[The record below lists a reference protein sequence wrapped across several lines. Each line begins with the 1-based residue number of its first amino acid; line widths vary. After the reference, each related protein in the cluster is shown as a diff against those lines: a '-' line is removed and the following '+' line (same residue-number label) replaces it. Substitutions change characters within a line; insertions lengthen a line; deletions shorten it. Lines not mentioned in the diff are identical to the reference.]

1 MNQGTKRQPIFKA
14 EEIFKRSCKE
24 FKHDY
29 KKENLA
35 MHAFLFFQ
43 IKTTESAGTLRPC
56 IFWHGRNIHN
66 ECKEKSSCHV
76 WCMVDIITFLQHH
89 KSFFQFC
96 KLFLAPTYMSVPLF
110 FAPKQMLWQEQWR
123 LSRKCQ
129 KTFASIMNMVNMPW
143 WKNGTTIYET

>member
-1 MNQGTKRQPIFKA
+1 
-14 EEIFKRSCKE
+14 
-24 FKHDY
+24 
-29 KKENLA
+29 
-35 MHAFLFFQ
+35 MHALLFFQ
-43 IKTTESAGTLRPC
+43 IQTTESAGTLRPC

-96 KLFLAPTYMSVPLF
+96 KLFLAPTYLSVPLF

-129 KTFASIMNMVNMPW
+129 KTFA
-143 WKNGTTIYET
+143 KHYEHGEYALMKEWHDNLWNIIKKSAHL